1 MKSLVYQSVKKKTDN
16 MNEEITDSKKTKN
29 HQIEN
34 LKKNSYLCGLDHNDD
49 HLQNKI
55 IS

>member
-29 HQIEN
+29 IR
-34 LKKNSYLCGLDHNDD
+34 LKIK
-49 HLQNKI
+49 
-55 IS
+55 